1 LSHIR
6 KEAIK
11 RIINKLPVQKDFY
24 IEVNSQQRNHDEERI
39 CGDVFLYKYIN
50 EEDRV
55 IAVLS
60 DGMGHGVK
68 ANILATLT
76 ATMALNF
83 TREHKEV
90 DRIAEIIMNTLP
102 VCSERKISYSTFTIV
117 DIESSGKANILEY
130 DNPST
135 IILRSNQEF
144 DPTWK
149 KVVLDKG
156 KNSGKVLRT
165 CTFKPG
171 KEDRII
177 FCSDGVSQSGMGSE
191 SFPFGWERDNIA
203 SYAASLVTGES
214 SISAVSLAGKI
225 VTMAHKNDAYKAK
238 DDISCAVIYFREPR
252 KLLICTGPP
261 YEKEKDRE
269 LGVKVKNCTGKVILC
284 GGTTADIVARELDR
298 TIVDELI
305 FEDPELPPE
314 SFLEGIDLVTEGILT
329 LQKVNEI
336 LKTYNNSVRLGKG
349 PADKIV
355 RLIMESDEIHFIIG
369 TRINIAHQDPTLP
382 VDLEIRRTVVKR
394 IARLLEDKW
403 LKKVTFEYI

>member
-1 LSHIR
+1 MNR
-6 KEAIK
+6 
-11 RIINKLPVQKDFY
+11 NFF
-24 IEVNSQQRNHDEERI
+24 IEVNSQQRNHDGERI
-39 CGDVFLYKYIN
+39 CGDVFLYRYVK
-50 EEDRV
+50 EENRV

-76 ATMALNF
+76 ATMAINF

-102 VCSERKISYSTFTIV
+102 VCSERKISYSTFTIL
-117 DIESSGKANILEY
+117 DIESSGRVNILEY
-130 DNPST
+130 DNPSS
-135 IILRSNQEF
+135 IVLRGNMIF
-144 DPTWK
+144 DPLWK
-149 KVVLDKG
+149 KVILQKG
-156 KNSGKVLRT
+156 KHTGKILKT
-165 CTFKPG
+165 CSFIPE

-203 SYAASLVTGES
+203 NYAASLVSGEL
-214 SISAVSLAGKI
+214 SISAMILAGKI
-225 VTMAHKNDAYKAK
+225 VTMAHKNDSYKAR
-238 DDISCAVIYFREPR
+238 DDISCAVIYFRDPR

-261 YEKEKDRE
+261 YEKEKDKE
-269 LGVKVKNCTGKVILC
+269 LATKVLGYKGKVILC
-284 GGTTADIVARELDR
+284 GGTTADIVARELHR
-298 TIVDELI
+298 NIVDELI

-329 LQKVNEI
+329 LQKVNEL
-336 LKTYNNSVRLGKG
+336 LKTYSNSVRLGKG

-355 RLIMESDEIHFIIG
+355 RLLMESDEIRFVIG

-394 IARLLEDKW
+394 IARLLEEKW
-403 LKKVTFEYI
+403 LKKVNFEYI

>member
-1 LSHIR
+1 VTR
-6 KEAIK
+6 
-11 RIINKLPVQKDFY
+11 DFY
-24 IEVNSQQRNHDEERI
+24 IEVNSQQRNYDGEKI
-39 CGDVFLYKYIN
+39 CGDVFLYRYIK
-50 EEDRV
+50 EEERV

-117 DIESSGKANILEY
+117 DIESSGRVNILEY

-135 IILRSNQEF
+135 IILKGKEVF
-144 DPTWK
+144 DPSWK
-149 KVVLDKG
+149 KVVLEKG
-156 KNSGKVLRT
+156 KNAGKVLRT
-165 CTFKPG
+165 CTFVPA

-191 SFPFGWERDNIA
+191 TYPFGWGRDDIA
-203 SYAASLVTGES
+203 TYASTLVSGES
-214 SISAVSLAGKI
+214 SISASMLSGKI
-225 VTMAHKNDAYKAK
+225 VTMAHKNDNYKAR
-238 DDISCAVIYFREPR
+238 DDISCATIYFREPR

-269 LGVKVKNCTGKVILC
+269 LAVKVKGYEGKVILC
-284 GGTTADIVARELDR
+284 GGTTADIVARELNKAV
-298 TIVDELI
+298 VDELV

-314 SFLEGIDLVTEGILT
+314 SFIEGIDLVAEGILT

-336 LKTYNNSVRLGKG
+336 LKSYNNSVRLGKG

-355 RLIMESDEIHFIIG
+355 KLIMESDEIHFIIG

-394 IARLLEDKW
+394 IARLLEERW
-403 LKKVTFEYI
+403 LKKVSFEYI

>member
-1 LSHIR
+1 MFLSR
-6 KEAIK
+6 
-11 RIINKLPVQKDFY
+11 Y
-24 IEVNSQQRNHDEERI
+24 IDEE
-39 CGDVFLYKYIN
+39 
-50 EEDRV
+50 ERV

-76 ATMALNF
+76 ATMAINF

-117 DIESSGKANILEY
+117 DIESNGRATILEY
-130 DNPST
+130 DNPHT
-135 IILRSNQEF
+135 IILRGFVEF
-144 DPTWK
+144 DPSWK

-156 KNSGKVLRT
+156 KNAGKVLRT
-165 CTFKPG
+165 CTFAPE

-191 SFPFGWERDNIA
+191 LYPFGWERENILAYA
-203 SYAASLVTGES
+203 SKLVTGDD
-214 SISAVSLAGKI
+214 SISASTLAGKI

-238 DDISCAVIYFREPR
+238 DDISCAIIYFREPR
-252 KLLICTGPP
+252 KLLLCTGPP
-261 YEKEKDRE
+261 YEKEKDIE
-269 LGVKVKNCTGKVILC
+269 LAARVKNFKGKVILC
-284 GGTTADIVARELDR
+284 GGTTADIIARELDR
-298 TIVDELI
+298 KIVDELI

-336 LKTYNNSVRLGKG
+336 LKGYNNSVRLGKG

-355 RLIMESDEIHFIIG
+355 RMLMESDQIHFIIG

-382 VDLEIRRTVVKR
+382 VELEIRRTVIKR
-394 IARLLEDKW
+394 IARLLEERW
-403 LKKVTFEYI
+403 LKKITFEYI

>member
-1 LSHIR
+1 VNR
-6 KEAIK
+6 
-11 RIINKLPVQKDFY
+11 DFF
-24 IEVNSQQRNHDEERI
+24 IEVNSQQRNHDGERI
-39 CGDVFLYKYIN
+39 CGDVFLYRYIK

-117 DIESSGKANILEY
+117 DIESSGKKKILEY
-130 DNPST
+130 DNPTT
-135 IILRSNQEF
+135 IILRGTDIF
-144 DPTWK
+144 DPSWK
-149 KVVLDKG
+149 TVTLDKG
-156 KNSGKVLRT
+156 KNSGKVLKT
-165 CTFKPG
+165 CTFTPS

-177 FCSDGVSQSGMGSE
+177 FCSDGVAQSGMGSE
-191 SFPFGWERDNIA
+191 AYPFGWGRDEIA
-203 SYAASLVTGES
+203 NYASALVKSEASM
-214 SISAVSLAGKI
+214 SAITLSGKI

-238 DDISCAVIYFREPR
+238 DDISCATIYFREPR

-269 LGVKVKNCTGKVILC
+269 LALKVKDYNGKVILS
-284 GGTTADIVARELDR
+284 GGTTADIVARELNK
-298 TIVDELI
+298 TIIDELI

-314 SFLEGIDLVTEGILT
+314 SFIEGIDLVTEGILT

-336 LKTYNNSVRLGKG
+336 LKRYNNSVKLGKG

-355 RLIMESDEIHFIIG
+355 KLIMESDEIHFIIG
-369 TRINIAHQDPTLP
+369 TRINIAHQDPNLP

-394 IARLLEDKW
+394 IARLLEEKW
-403 LKKVTFEYI
+403 LKKVSFEYI

>member
-1 LSHIR
+1 
-6 KEAIK
+6 
-11 RIINKLPVQKDFY
+11 
-24 IEVNSQQRNHDEERI
+24 
-39 CGDVFLYKYIN
+39 VFLYRSIK
-50 EEDRV
+50 EENRV

-102 VCSERKISYSTFTIV
+102 VCSERKISYSTFTII
-117 DIESSGKANILEY
+117 DIESSGRATILEY

-135 IILRSNQEF
+135 IVLRGNQIF
-144 DPTWK
+144 DPNWK

-156 KNSGKVLRT
+156 KHAGKVLKN
-165 CTFKPG
+165 CTFVPE

-177 FCSDGVSQSGMGSE
+177 FCSDGVSQSGMGGDA
-191 SFPFGWERDNIA
+191 FPFGWERENIA
-203 SYAASLVTGES
+203 TYAASLVTSEA
-214 SISAVSLAGKI
+214 SISAMMLAGKI
-225 VTMAHKNDAYKAK
+225 VTMAHKNDSYKAR
-238 DDISCAVIYFREPR
+238 DDISCATIYFREPR

-261 YEKEKDRE
+261 YEKAKDKD
-269 LGVKVKNCTGKVILC
+269 LSIKVLNYKGKVILC
-284 GGTTADIVARELDR
+284 GGTTADIVARELGR
-298 TIVDELI
+298 AIIDELI

-336 LKTYNNSVRLGKG
+336 LKTYNNSVKLGKG

-355 RLIMESDEIHFIIG
+355 RLIMESDEIHFVIG
-369 TRINIAHQDPTLP
+369 TRINIAHQDPNLP

-394 IARLLEDKW
+394 IARLLEEKW